1 MRLVII
7 GGYGYIGSKL
17 HAYFNVRRP
26 KYAIDVVD
34 VATQNGNRY
43 QQLSRED
50 LSEFDAVI
58 WLAGHSSVSQA
69 IADPVGALRNNLV
82 DLYEFGRLLRPD
94 QIFIYASSASVYNRP
109 NSSLAKETDELHT
122 PLNAYDLSK
131 KWFDEISPKLV
142 SQTYGLRFGTVS
154 GMSPNM
160 RLDLIVNSMVNSGI
174 KNKCISVKNETSWRS
189 ILGIEDLV
197 TAIDAILHE
206 RPESGIYNVASESA
220 TIGEIGRRISTV
232 LGVPLEFE
240 SGEGTYNFQISTSK
254 LEEHT
259 TWSPTQTIEVISKS
273 ICKGL
278 SE

>member
-94 QIFIYASSASVYNRP
+94 QILSMPVRQVFI
-109 NSSLAKETDELHT
+109 TD
-122 PLNAYDLSK
+122 
-131 KWFDEISPKLV
+131 
-142 SQTYGLRFGTVS
+142 
-154 GMSPNM
+154 
-160 RLDLIVNSMVNSGI
+160 
-174 KNKCISVKNETSWRS
+174 
-189 ILGIEDLV
+189 
-197 TAIDAILHE
+197 
-206 RPESGIYNVASESA
+206 
-220 TIGEIGRRISTV
+220 RI
-232 LGVPLEFE
+232 
-240 SGEGTYNFQISTSK
+240 
-254 LEEHT
+254 HR
-259 TWSPTQTIEVISKS
+259 
-273 ICKGL
+273 
-278 SE
+278 